1 MKIGLKDIFDFFELR
16 IACHVQS
23 VNYFASLFGY
33 NFPEHDKDKINE
45 PTRTGYAY
53 VFYSKYHENFC
64 LKPEHLELCKKVQC
78 DHHKHAPHHIEYY
91 ESVADIPDTR
101 LYEMISDWAS
111 ANFEQRNVIKARDS
125 MPLQKWFNANMSS
138 LPWTEH
144 QLDIIDSAFET
155 LDEQTDM
162 EQILSIWKSVLEE
175 SDFNQF

>member
-1 MKIGLKDIFDFFELR
+1 MKIDLKDIFDFFELR

-33 NFPEHDKDKINE
+33 SFPEHDKDKINE

-53 VFYSKYHENFC
+53 VFYSNYHKNFC

-91 ESVADIPDTR
+91 ESVADIPDIR
-101 LYEMISDWAS
+101 LYEMISDMAS
-111 ANFEQRNVIKARDS
+111 VDFEQRNVIKAQDS
-125 MPLQKWFNANMSS
+125 MPLQKWFQINMLS

-144 QLDIIDSAFET
+144 QLGIINSAFDT
-155 LDEQTDM
+155 LKKRTDM
-162 EQILSIWKSVLEE
+162 EKVLAIWEPLLNKI
-175 SDFNQF
+175 